1 MKESVVDNKENIN
14 ENLQNKENN
23 SLSGIKEEVKK
34 EGEKNVTNDII
45 EKKENEGDEGNMKE
59 KRKN

>member
-1 MKESVVDNKENIN
+1 MKESVVDGKENIN

-45 EKKENEGDEGNMKE
+45 EKQENEGDEGNMKE